1 MRRRRHRGS
10 VIELPTGLHGAYR
23 RSDLVSAIG
32 RYAIRTATAQGQL
45 VSFHRHVLVRRE
57 LLTQLRTRAA
67 AALLLAGDRAVLTRH
82 TAARIYG
89 CTAAD
94 FAPIDILVPYAR
106 RIARAPGVVV
116 HNGVFVE
123 DDVAEIDGLRLL
135 APELVLADLLCRGR
149 RPTALA
155 CADQMLAGLPDAQRP
170 GFRDSVF
177 LAISARPDNRGTR
190 QARVLLDLATG
201 LPESPFES
209 QLLLMFHDR
218 ELPVPAPQYPITTI
232 DGRQLCRLDFAW
244 PEFRIAVE
252 YDGYA
257 AHAERQD
264 RDRRRDEDLTRRGWI
279 VIRATIDDLMAP
291 SRLVGEVQ
299 TALRARRLSA

>member
-1 MRRRRHRGS
+1 
-10 VIELPTGLHGAYR
+10 VIELPNGLHGAYR
-23 RSDLVSAIG
+23 RRDLISVIG
-32 RYAIRTATAQGQL
+32 RHQTRTATRQGQL

-57 LLTQLRTRAA
+57 MATQLRTRAA
-67 AALLLAGDRAVLTRH
+67 AALLLAGERAVLTRH
-82 TAARIYG
+82 TAARMYG

-106 RIARAPGVVV
+106 RIARVPGVVV
-116 HNGVFVE
+116 HNGVFNE

-135 APELVLADLLCRGR
+135 APDMVLADLLCRGR

-155 CADQMLAGLPDAQRP
+155 CADQMLAGLPEAQRP
-170 GFRDSVF
+170 GFRESV
-177 LAISARPDNRGTR
+177 LRAISARADNRGTR

-209 QLLLMFHDR
+209 HLLLMFYDR
-218 ELPVPAPQYPITTI
+218 ELPVPVPQYSITTI
-232 DGRQLCRLDFAW
+232 DGRELYRVDFAW

-257 AHAERQD
+257 AHAERRE
-264 RDRRRDEDLTRRGWI
+264 RDRRRDEDLAARGWI
-279 VIRATIDDLMAP
+279 VIHATIDDLMAP
-291 SRLVGEVQ
+291 SRLVNEVQ
-299 TALRARRLSA
+299 RALQARRLTA